1 MRQVSR
7 VQVVAKHI
15 VRIRVLVREHMRV
28 LGVVAVQRVGTN
40 HSQHDSNTQ
49 SPRHSGGRIH
59 NREEHQQPGESS
71 CKNRNVHSNN
81 CKLTATDINHNR
93 CGETR
98 SLLPTE
104 PLSVL
109 MSTGRCQ
116 IRNQPPSS
124 VVRIESRSLYTYD
137 TALEV
142 DIKGKQ
148 TLLDQP
154 HTTSERVSQQGA

>member
-1 MRQVSR
+1 MRV
-7 VQVVAKHI
+7 
-15 VRIRVLVREHMRV
+15 RVLVREHVRV
-28 LGVVAVQRVGTN
+28 LGVVAVQRVGAN
-40 HSQHDSNTQ
+40 HSQYDSNAQ

-59 NREEHQQPGESS
+59 DREEHQQPGESS

-81 CKLTATDINHNR
+81 CKLAATDINHNR

-104 PLSVL
+104 PISVL
-109 MSTGRCQ
+109 ACTRRCQ
-116 IRNQPPSS
+116 MRNQPPSS
-124 VVRIESRSLYTYD
+124 ATRIGSRSLYTYD

-154 HTTSERVSQQGA
+154 HTTCERVSQQGGVKPVIFTAR